1 MTGVETVF
9 NHNAV
14 QIEKEENKKE
24 KKIVVVG
31 AGLVGSLQA
40 LYFAQRSYNV
50 SVYEY
55 RSDPRTEADV
65 AGRSINLAL
74 SKRGREAL
82 KGVGA
87 EEHVVKTGIPMHSR
101 MIHSHDGTRT
111 PIPYGTKD
119 QYILSIDRRKLNEH
133 LISLVEKH
141 PNVEFHFDA
150 KCTNANIKETC
161 VTFQQ
166 TRSSMKPGEDSTKPF
181 DVEGDLI
188 VGCDGSFSGIRKQL
202 MKLNRMN
209 YSQVWYYYLNII
221 LLNIFIN

>member
-1 MTGVETVF
+1 MSAGASLDTKTS
-9 NHNAV
+9 AV
-14 QIEKEENKKE
+14 TQSRKNKK
-24 KKIVVVG
+24 ILVVG

-50 SVYEY
+50 HVYEY
-55 RSDPRTEADV
+55 RSDPRTQANV

-82 KGVGA
+82 KAVGA
-87 EEHVVKTGIPMHSR
+87 EDHVVKTGIPMYAR
-101 MIHSHDGTRT
+101 MIHSHDGMQT
-111 PIPYGTKD
+111 PIPYGKKD

-150 KCTNANIKETC
+150 KCTNANIKECRVET
-161 VTFQQ
+161 
-166 TRSSMKPGEDSTKPF
+166 ELTKTKEQ
-181 DVEGDLI
+181 DKIEGDLI
-188 VGCDGSFSGIRKQL
+188 VGCDGSYSNIRRQL

-209 YSQVWYYYLNII
+209 FSQVT
-221 LLNIFIN
+221 F